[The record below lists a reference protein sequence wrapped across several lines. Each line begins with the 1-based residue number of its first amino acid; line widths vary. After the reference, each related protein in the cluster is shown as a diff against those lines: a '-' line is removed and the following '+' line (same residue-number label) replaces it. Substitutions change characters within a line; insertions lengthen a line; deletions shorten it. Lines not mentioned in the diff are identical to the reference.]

1 MSRVLPY
8 AVPGGGNRA
17 RESGGGSKMGSK
29 KPSVLGK
36 ESLMATWRN
45 WAGNQIAH
53 PQSIESPRNV
63 TELAAVVAE
72 ATAQG
77 QKVKAVGSGH
87 SFTSAAATDGRMI
100 RLDNL
105 SGISHVDRARN
116 QVTVGAG
123 TRLSDLNTLLH
134 AEGLALANLG
144 DIAYQ
149 TVAGAISTSTHGTG
163 TALTG
168 LAGQVVAM
176 TLVNGHGEILECSDS
191 CNADILDVGRVSVGA
206 VGVISDYT
214 LQAVPSFRLRAL
226 EQPMR
231 LDDVL
236 ENVHE
241 LAAAHD
247 HFEFFWIPHTK
258 WALTKRN
265 NRTDDELQPL
275 PRIKGWIE
283 KTFMENY
290 AFGALCRVGRVR
302 PSLIP
307 RLATALPS
315 SGSREYVDQSF
326 KIFASPRIVRFYE
339 MEHALPVEAV
349 VPALRDIRAMVERK
363 GYMLNFPVE
372 VRFTK
377 GDDVAL
383 STAYG
388 RESAY
393 IAVHVYKGMEC
404 EPFFRDVEDILRG
417 YDARPHWGKVHYREA
432 EELSAL
438 YPRWND
444 FIALRNRLDPL
455 RTFSNAYTDTVFGQ

>member
-1 MSRVLPY
+1 
-8 AVPGGGNRA
+8 
-17 RESGGGSKMGSK
+17 
-29 KPSVLGK
+29 
-36 ESLMATWRN
+36 MATWRN
-45 WAGNQIAH
+45 WAGNQKAN
-53 PQSIESPRNV
+53 PVSIDAPRSV
-63 TELAAVVAE
+63 GELAALVAS
-72 ATAQG
+72 ASGKG

-87 SFTSAAATDGRMI
+87 SFTSAAATNGRMI
-100 RLDNL
+100 RLENL
-105 SGISHVDRARN
+105 SGILHIDHASC

-123 TRLSDLNTLLH
+123 TRLSDLNMLLH

-163 TALTG
+163 KALTG

-176 TLVNGHGEILECSDS
+176 KLVNGQGQIIECSKS
-191 CNADILDVGRVSVGA
+191 LNAHIFDVARVSVGA
-206 VGVISDYT
+206 LGIITEYT

-236 ENVHE
+236 ENAHD
-241 LAAAHD
+241 LASAHD

-265 NRTDDELQPL
+265 NRTEDELQPL
-275 PRIKGWIE
+275 PRVKGWIE

-290 AFGALCRVGRVR
+290 AFGALCRVGRAR

-339 MEHALPVEAV
+339 MEHALPVEAL
-349 VPALRDIRAMVERK
+349 VPALREIRAMVDRK
-363 GYMLNFPVE
+363 GYLLNFPVE

-377 GDDVAL
+377 GDDVPL
-383 STAYG
+383 STAFG
-388 RESAY
+388 RDSAY

-404 EPFFRDVEDILRG
+404 EPFFRDVEDILRA
-417 YDARPHWGKVHYREA
+417 YEARPHWGKMHYRDA
-432 EELSAL
+432 EELSKL
-438 YPRWND
+438 YPRWD
-444 FIALRNRLDPL
+444 EFIALRNQLDPQ
-455 RTFSNAYTDTVFGQ
+455 RTFSNVYSDTVFGK

>member
-1 MSRVLPY
+1 
-8 AVPGGGNRA
+8 
-17 RESGGGSKMGSK
+17 
-29 KPSVLGK
+29 
-36 ESLMATWRN
+36 MATWRN
-45 WAGNQIAH
+45 WAGNQKAS
-53 PQSIESPRNV
+53 PVSIDAPRSEA
-63 TELAAVVAE
+63 ELAALVASASE
-72 ATAQG
+72 QG

-87 SFTSAAATDGRMI
+87 SFTSAAATNGRMI
-100 RLDNL
+100 RLENL
-105 SGISHVDRARN
+105 SGILHIDRATCR
-116 QVTVGAG
+116 VTVGAG
-123 TRLSDLNTLLH
+123 TRLSELNTLLD

-163 TALTG
+163 KALTG

-176 TLVNGHGEILECSDS
+176 KLVNGLGEIIECSQS
-191 CNADILDVGRVSVGA
+191 VNPHIFDVARVSVGA
-206 VGVISDYT
+206 LGVITEYT

-236 ENVHE
+236 ENAHD
-241 LAAAHD
+241 LASTND

-265 NRTDDELQPL
+265 NRTEDELQPL
-275 PRIKGWIE
+275 PRVKGWIE

-290 AFGALCRVGRVR
+290 AFGAVCRIGRAR

-339 MEHALPVEAV
+339 MEHALPVEAL
-349 VPALRDIRAMVERK
+349 VPALKEIRAMVDRK
-363 GYMLNFPVE
+363 GYLLNFPVE

-377 GDDVAL
+377 GDDVPL

-388 RESAY
+388 RDSAY

-404 EPFFRDVEDILRG
+404 QPFFRDVEDILRA
-417 YDARPHWGKVHYREA
+417 YDARPHWGKMHYREA
-432 EELSAL
+432 DELSKL
-438 YPRWND
+438 YPRWNE
-444 FIALRNRLDPL
+444 FITLRNQLDPQ
-455 RTFSNAYTDTVFGQ
+455 RTFSNAYSDTVFGK

>member
-1 MSRVLPY
+1 
-8 AVPGGGNRA
+8 
-17 RESGGGSKMGSK
+17 
-29 KPSVLGK
+29 
-36 ESLMATWRN
+36 MATWRN
-45 WAGNQIAH
+45 WAGNQKAN
-53 PQSIESPRNV
+53 PVSIDAPRSV
-63 TELAAVVAE
+63 GELAALVAS
-72 ATAQG
+72 ASGQG

-87 SFTSAAATDGRMI
+87 SFTSAAATNGRMI
-100 RLDNL
+100 RLENL
-105 SGISHVDRARN
+105 SGILHIDHASC

-123 TRLSDLNTLLH
+123 TRLSDLNMLLH

-163 TALTG
+163 KALTG

-176 TLVNGHGEILECSDS
+176 KLINGQGEIIECSKS
-191 CNADILDVGRVSVGA
+191 LNPHIFDVARVSVGA
-206 VGVISDYT
+206 LGIITEYT

-236 ENVHE
+236 ENAHD
-241 LAAAHD
+241 LASAHD

-265 NRTDDELQPL
+265 NRTEDELQPL
-275 PRIKGWIE
+275 PRVKGWIE

-290 AFGALCRVGRVR
+290 AFGALCRVGRAR

-339 MEHALPVEAV
+339 MEHALPVEAL
-349 VPALRDIRAMVERK
+349 VPALREIRAMVDRK
-363 GYMLNFPVE
+363 GYLLNFPVE

-377 GDDVAL
+377 GDDVPL
-383 STAYG
+383 STAFG
-388 RESAY
+388 RDSAY

-404 EPFFRDVEDILRG
+404 EPFFRDVEDILRA
-417 YDARPHWGKVHYREA
+417 YEARPHWGKMHYRDA
-432 EELSAL
+432 EELSKL
-438 YPRWND
+438 YPRWD
-444 FIALRNRLDPL
+444 EFIALRNQLDPQ
-455 RTFSNAYTDTVFGQ
+455 RTFSNAYSDTVFGK

>member
-1 MSRVLPY
+1 
-8 AVPGGGNRA
+8 
-17 RESGGGSKMGSK
+17 
-29 KPSVLGK
+29 
-36 ESLMATWRN
+36 MATWRN
-45 WAGNQIAH
+45 WAGNQVAH

-63 TELAAVVAE
+63 GELAEIVAQ
-72 ATAQG
+72 ASARG
-77 QKVKAVGSGH
+77 QKIKAVGSGH
-87 SFTSAAATDGRMI
+87 SFTSAAATDGRML
-100 RLDNL
+100 RLENL
-105 SGISHVDRARN
+105 RGISHVDREKN

-123 TRLSDLNTLLH
+123 TRLSELNTLLH
-134 AEGLALANLG
+134 AEGLALANMG

-163 TALTG
+163 KALTG

-176 TLVNGHGEILECSDS
+176 TMVNGNGEIVECSATS
-191 CNADILDVGRVSVGA
+191 HSDVFEAGRVSVGA
-206 VGVISDYT
+206 LGVVSQYT
-214 LQAVPSFRLRAL
+214 LQVVPAFRLRAL

-236 ENVHE
+236 EN
-241 LAAAHD
+241 AHDLSANND

-275 PRIKGWIE
+275 PRVRGWVE

-290 AFGALCRVGRVR
+290 AFGAVCRVGRAR

-349 VPALRDIRAMVERK
+349 VPALKEIRAMVDRK
-363 GYMLNFPVE
+363 GYLLNFPVE

-388 RESAY
+388 RDSAY

-417 YDARPHWGKVHYREA
+417 YDARPHWGKMHYRDA
-432 EELSAL
+432 AELSTL
-438 YPRWND
+438 YPKWND
-444 FIALRNRLDPL
+444 FIALRDRLDPG
-455 RTFSNAYTDTVFGQ
+455 RTFANAYTDTVFGK

>member
-1 MSRVLPY
+1 
-8 AVPGGGNRA
+8 
-17 RESGGGSKMGSK
+17 
-29 KPSVLGK
+29 
-36 ESLMATWRN
+36 MATWRN
-45 WAGNQIAH
+45 WAGNQKAS
-53 PQSIESPRNV
+53 PVSIDAPRSV
-63 TELAAVVAE
+63 AELAALVASASE
-72 ATAQG
+72 QG

-87 SFTSAAATDGRMI
+87 SFTSAAATNGRMI
-100 RLDNL
+100 RLENL
-105 SGISHVDRARN
+105 SGILHVDRATCR
-116 QVTVGAG
+116 VTVGAG
-123 TRLSDLNTLLH
+123 TRLSELNTLLD

-163 TALTG
+163 KALTG

-176 TLVNGHGEILECSDS
+176 KLVNGLGEIIECSQS
-191 CNADILDVGRVSVGA
+191 VNPHIFDVARVSVGA
-206 VGVISDYT
+206 LGVITEYT

-231 LDDVL
+231 LDEVL
-236 ENVHE
+236 ENAHD
-241 LAAAHD
+241 LASTND

-265 NRTDDELQPL
+265 NRTEDELQPL
-275 PRIKGWIE
+275 PRVKGWIE

-290 AFGALCRVGRVR
+290 AFGAVCRIGRAR

-339 MEHALPVEAV
+339 MEHALPVEAL
-349 VPALRDIRAMVERK
+349 VPALKEIRAMVDRK
-363 GYMLNFPVE
+363 GYLLNFPVE

-377 GDDVAL
+377 GDDVPL

-388 RESAY
+388 RDSAY

-404 EPFFRDVEDILRG
+404 QPFFRDVEDILRA
-417 YDARPHWGKVHYREA
+417 YDARPHWGKMHYREA
-432 EELSAL
+432 DELSKL
-438 YPRWND
+438 YPRWD
-444 FIALRNRLDPL
+444 EFITLRNQLDPQ
-455 RTFSNAYTDTVFGQ
+455 RTFSNAYSDTVFGK

>member
-1 MSRVLPY
+1 
-8 AVPGGGNRA
+8 
-17 RESGGGSKMGSK
+17 
-29 KPSVLGK
+29 
-36 ESLMATWRN
+36 MATWRN
-45 WAGNQIAH
+45 WAGNQKAS
-53 PQSIESPRNV
+53 PLSIDTPRDV
-63 TELAAVVAE
+63 GELAALVAS
-72 ATAQG
+72 AADLG

-87 SFTSAAATDGRMI
+87 SFTSAAATNGRMV
-100 RLDNL
+100 RLENL
-105 SGISHVDRARN
+105 RGILHIDRASS

-163 TALTG
+163 KALTG

-176 TLVNGHGEILECSDS
+176 KLINGQGQIIECSKS
-191 CNADILDVGRVSVGA
+191 VNSHIFDVARVSVGA
-206 VGVISDYT
+206 LGIITEYT

-236 ENVHE
+236 DNVHD
-241 LAAAHD
+241 LASAHD

-265 NRTDDELQPL
+265 NRTEDELQPL
-275 PRIKGWIE
+275 PRVKGWIE

-290 AFGALCRVGRVR
+290 AFGALCRVGRAR

-339 MEHALPVEAV
+339 MEHALPVEAL
-349 VPALRDIRAMVERK
+349 VPALKEIRAMVDRK
-363 GYMLNFPVE
+363 GYLLNFPVE

-377 GDDVAL
+377 GDDVPL

-388 RESAY
+388 RDSAY

-404 EPFFRDVEDILRG
+404 EPFFRDVEDILRS
-417 YDARPHWGKVHYREA
+417 YDARPHWGKMHYRDA
-432 EELSAL
+432 EELSKL
-438 YPRWND
+438 YPRWD
-444 FIALRNRLDPL
+444 EFIALRNQLDPQ
-455 RTFSNAYTDTVFGQ
+455 RTFSNAYSDTVFGR

>member
-1 MSRVLPY
+1 
-8 AVPGGGNRA
+8 
-17 RESGGGSKMGSK
+17 
-29 KPSVLGK
+29 
-36 ESLMATWRN
+36 MATWRN
-45 WAGNQIAH
+45 WAGNQKAS
-53 PQSIESPRNV
+53 PLSIDAPRSV
-63 TELAAVVAE
+63 AELAALVTSASE
-72 ATAQG
+72 QG

-87 SFTSAAATDGRMI
+87 SFTSAAATNGRMI
-100 RLDNL
+100 GLENL
-105 SGISHVDRARN
+105 SGILHVDRATCR
-116 QVTVGAG
+116 VTVGAG
-123 TRLSDLNTLLH
+123 TRLSELNTLLD

-163 TALTG
+163 KALTG
-168 LAGQVVAM
+168 LAGQVAAM
-176 TLVNGHGEILECSDS
+176 KLVNGHGEIIECSQS
-191 CNADILDVGRVSVGA
+191 VNPHIFDVARVSVGA
-206 VGVISDYT
+206 LGVITEYT

-236 ENVHE
+236 ENAHD
-241 LAAAHD
+241 LASTND

-265 NRTDDELQPL
+265 NRTEDELQPL
-275 PRIKGWIE
+275 PRVKGWIE

-290 AFGALCRVGRVR
+290 AFGAVCRIGRAR

-339 MEHALPVEAV
+339 MEHALPIEAL
-349 VPALRDIRAMVERK
+349 VPALKESRAMGDRK
-363 GYMLNFPVE
+363 GYLLNFPVE

-377 GDDVAL
+377 GDDVPL

-388 RESAY
+388 RDSAY

-404 EPFFRDVEDILRG
+404 EPFFRDVEDILRA
-417 YDARPHWGKVHYREA
+417 YDARPHWGKMHYREA
-432 EELSAL
+432 DELSKL
-438 YPRWND
+438 YPRWD
-444 FIALRNRLDPL
+444 EFIILRNQLDPQ
-455 RTFSNAYTDTVFGQ
+455 RTFSNAYSDTVFGK

>member
-1 MSRVLPY
+1 
-8 AVPGGGNRA
+8 
-17 RESGGGSKMGSK
+17 
-29 KPSVLGK
+29 
-36 ESLMATWRN
+36 MATWRN
-45 WAGNQIAH
+45 WAGNQKAS
-53 PQSIESPRNV
+53 PLSIESPRSV
-63 TELAAVVAE
+63 GELAALVASASE
-72 ATAQG
+72 LG

-87 SFTSAAATDGRMI
+87 SFTSAAATNGRMV
-100 RLDNL
+100 RLESL
-105 SGISHVDRARN
+105 SGILNVDRAKC

-134 AEGLALANLG
+134 SEGLALANLG

-163 TALTG
+163 KALTG

-176 TLVNGHGEILECSDS
+176 KLINGQGEIIECSKS
-191 CNADILDVGRVSVGA
+191 VNPQIFDVARVSVGA
-206 VGVISDYT
+206 LGIITEYT

-236 ENVHE
+236 ENAHD
-241 LAAAHD
+241 LASTND

-265 NRTDDELQPL
+265 NRTEDELQPL
-275 PRIKGWIE
+275 PRVKGWIE

-290 AFGALCRVGRVR
+290 AFGAVCRVGRAR

-315 SGSREYVDQSF
+315 SGSREYVDQSY

-339 MEHALPVEAV
+339 MEHALPVEAL
-349 VPALRDIRAMVERK
+349 VPALKEIRAMVDRK
-363 GYMLNFPVE
+363 GYLLNFPVE

-377 GDDVAL
+377 GDDVPL

-388 RESAY
+388 RDSAY

-404 EPFFRDVEDILRG
+404 EPFFRDVEDILRA
-417 YDARPHWGKVHYREA
+417 YDARPHWGKMHYRDA
-432 EELSAL
+432 EELSKL
-438 YPRWND
+438 YPRWD
-444 FIALRNRLDPL
+444 EFIALRNQLDPQ
-455 RTFSNAYTDTVFGQ
+455 RTFSNAYSDTVFGK

>member
-1 MSRVLPY
+1 
-8 AVPGGGNRA
+8 
-17 RESGGGSKMGSK
+17 
-29 KPSVLGK
+29 
-36 ESLMATWRN
+36 MATWRN
-45 WAGNQIAH
+45 WAGNQKAN
-53 PQSIESPRNV
+53 PVSIDAPRSV
-63 TELAAVVAE
+63 GELAALVAS
-72 ATAQG
+72 ASGQG

-87 SFTSAAATDGRMI
+87 SFTSAAATNGRMI
-100 RLDNL
+100 RLENL
-105 SGISHVDRARN
+105 SGILHIDHASC

-123 TRLSDLNTLLH
+123 TRLSDLNMLLH

-163 TALTG
+163 KALTG

-176 TLVNGHGEILECSDS
+176 KLINGQGEIIECSKTL
-191 CNADILDVGRVSVGA
+191 NPHIFDVARVSVGA
-206 VGVISDYT
+206 LGIITEYT

-236 ENVHE
+236 ENAHD
-241 LAAAHD
+241 LASAHD

-265 NRTDDELQPL
+265 NRTEDELQPL
-275 PRIKGWIE
+275 PRVKGWIE

-290 AFGALCRVGRVR
+290 AFGALCRVGRAR

-339 MEHALPVEAV
+339 MEHALPVEAL
-349 VPALRDIRAMVERK
+349 VPALREIRAMVDRK
-363 GYMLNFPVE
+363 GYLLNFPVE

-377 GDDVAL
+377 GDDVPL
-383 STAYG
+383 STAFG
-388 RESAY
+388 RDSAY

-404 EPFFRDVEDILRG
+404 EPFFRDVEDILRA
-417 YDARPHWGKVHYREA
+417 YDARPHWGKMHYRDA
-432 EELSAL
+432 EELSKL
-438 YPRWND
+438 YPRWD
-444 FIALRNRLDPL
+444 EFIALRNQLDPQ
-455 RTFSNAYTDTVFGQ
+455 RTFSNVYSDTVFGK

>member
-1 MSRVLPY
+1 
-8 AVPGGGNRA
+8 
-17 RESGGGSKMGSK
+17 
-29 KPSVLGK
+29 
-36 ESLMATWRN
+36 MATWRN
-45 WAGNQIAH
+45 WAGNQVAH

-63 TELAAVVAE
+63 GELAEIVAQ
-72 ATAQG
+72 ASARG
-77 QKVKAVGSGH
+77 QKIKAVGSGH
-87 SFTSAAATDGRMI
+87 SFTSAAATDGRML
-100 RLDNL
+100 RLENL
-105 SGISHVDRARN
+105 RGITHVDREKN

-123 TRLSDLNTLLH
+123 TRLSELNTLLH
-134 AEGLALANLG
+134 AEGLALANMG

-163 TALTG
+163 KALTG

-176 TLVNGHGEILECSDS
+176 TMVNGNGEIVECSATS
-191 CNADILDVGRVSVGA
+191 HSDVFEAGRVSVGA
-206 VGVISDYT
+206 LGVVTQYT
-214 LQAVPSFRLRAL
+214 LQVVPAFRLRAL

-236 ENVHE
+236 EN
-241 LAAAHD
+241 AHDLSATND

-275 PRIKGWIE
+275 PRVRGWVE

-290 AFGALCRVGRVR
+290 AFGAVCRVGRAR

-349 VPALRDIRAMVERK
+349 VPALKEIRAMVDRK
-363 GYMLNFPVE
+363 GYLLNFPVE

-388 RESAY
+388 RDSAY

-417 YDARPHWGKVHYREA
+417 YDARPHWGKMHYRDA
-432 EELSAL
+432 AELSTL
-438 YPRWND
+438 YPKWND
-444 FIALRNRLDPL
+444 FIALRDQLDPG
-455 RTFSNAYTDTVFGQ
+455 RTFANAYTDTVFGK

>member
-1 MSRVLPY
+1 
-8 AVPGGGNRA
+8 
-17 RESGGGSKMGSK
+17 
-29 KPSVLGK
+29 
-36 ESLMATWRN
+36 MATWRN
-45 WAGNQIAH
+45 WAGNQKAS
-53 PQSIESPRNV
+53 PLSIESPRSV
-63 TELAAVVAE
+63 GELADLVASASE
-72 ATAQG
+72 LG

-87 SFTSAAATDGRMI
+87 SFTSAAATNGRMV
-100 RLDNL
+100 RLESL
-105 SGISHVDRARN
+105 SGILNVDRAKC

-134 AEGLALANLG
+134 SEGLALANLG

-163 TALTG
+163 KALTG

-176 TLVNGHGEILECSDS
+176 KLINGHGEIIECSKS
-191 CNADILDVGRVSVGA
+191 MNPQIFDVARVSVGA
-206 VGVISDYT
+206 LGIITEYT

-236 ENVHE
+236 ENAHE
-241 LAAAHD
+241 LASAHD

-265 NRTDDELQPL
+265 NRTEDELQPL
-275 PRIKGWIE
+275 PRVKGWIE

-290 AFGALCRVGRVR
+290 AFGAVCRVGRAR

-315 SGSREYVDQSF
+315 SGSREYVDQSY

-339 MEHALPVEAV
+339 MEHALPVEAL
-349 VPALRDIRAMVERK
+349 VPALKEIRAMVDRK
-363 GYMLNFPVE
+363 GYLLNFPVE

-377 GDDVAL
+377 GDDVPL

-388 RESAY
+388 RDSAY

-404 EPFFRDVEDILRG
+404 EPFFRDVEDILRA
-417 YDARPHWGKVHYREA
+417 YDARPHWGKMHYRDA
-432 EELSAL
+432 EELSKL
-438 YPRWND
+438 YPRWD
-444 FIALRNRLDPL
+444 EFIALRDQLDPQ
-455 RTFSNAYTDTVFGQ
+455 RTFSNAYSDTVFGK

>member
-1 MSRVLPY
+1 
-8 AVPGGGNRA
+8 
-17 RESGGGSKMGSK
+17 
-29 KPSVLGK
+29 
-36 ESLMATWRN
+36 MATWRN
-45 WAGNQIAH
+45 WAGNQKAN
-53 PQSIESPRNV
+53 PVSIDAPRSV
-63 TELAAVVAE
+63 GELAALVAS
-72 ATAQG
+72 ASGQG

-87 SFTSAAATDGRMI
+87 SFTSAAATNGRMI
-100 RLDNL
+100 RLENL
-105 SGISHVDRARN
+105 SGILHIDHASC

-123 TRLSDLNTLLH
+123 TRLSDLNMLLH

-163 TALTG
+163 KALTG

-176 TLVNGHGEILECSDS
+176 KLVNGQGEIIECSKS
-191 CNADILDVGRVSVGA
+191 LNPHIFDVARVSVGA
-206 VGVISDYT
+206 LGIITEYT

-236 ENVHE
+236 ENAHD
-241 LAAAHD
+241 LASAHD

-265 NRTDDELQPL
+265 NRTEDELQPL
-275 PRIKGWIE
+275 PRVKGWIE

-290 AFGALCRVGRVR
+290 AFGALCRVGRAR

-339 MEHALPVEAV
+339 MEHALPVEAL
-349 VPALRDIRAMVERK
+349 VPALREIRAMVDRK
-363 GYMLNFPVE
+363 GYLLNFPVE

-377 GDDVAL
+377 GDDVPL
-383 STAYG
+383 STAFG
-388 RESAY
+388 RDSAY

-404 EPFFRDVEDILRG
+404 EPFFRDVEDILRA
-417 YDARPHWGKVHYREA
+417 YEARPHWGKMHYRDA
-432 EELSAL
+432 EELSKL
-438 YPRWND
+438 YPRWD
-444 FIALRNRLDPL
+444 EFIALRNQLDPQ
-455 RTFSNAYTDTVFGQ
+455 RTFSNVYSDTVFGK

>member
-1 MSRVLPY
+1 
-8 AVPGGGNRA
+8 
-17 RESGGGSKMGSK
+17 
-29 KPSVLGK
+29 
-36 ESLMATWRN
+36 MATWRN
-45 WAGNQIAH
+45 WAGNQKAS
-53 PQSIESPRNV
+53 PLSIESPRSV
-63 TELAAVVAE
+63 GELAALVASASE
-72 ATAQG
+72 LG

-87 SFTSAAATDGRMI
+87 SFTSAAATNGRMV
-100 RLDNL
+100 RLESL
-105 SGISHVDRARN
+105 SGILNVDRAKC

-134 AEGLALANLG
+134 SEGLALANLG

-163 TALTG
+163 KALTG

-176 TLVNGHGEILECSDS
+176 KLINGQGEIIECSKS
-191 CNADILDVGRVSVGA
+191 ANPQIFDVARVSVGA
-206 VGVISDYT
+206 LGIITEYT

-231 LDDVL
+231 LDDVM
-236 ENVHE
+236 ENAHD
-241 LAAAHD
+241 LASAHD

-265 NRTDDELQPL
+265 NRTEDELQPL
-275 PRIKGWIE
+275 PRVKGWIE

-290 AFGALCRVGRVR
+290 AFGAVCRVGRAR

-315 SGSREYVDQSF
+315 SGSREYVDQSY

-339 MEHALPVEAV
+339 MEHALPVEAL
-349 VPALRDIRAMVERK
+349 VPALKEIRAMVDRK
-363 GYMLNFPVE
+363 GYLLNFPVE

-377 GDDVAL
+377 GDDVPL

-388 RESAY
+388 RDSAY

-404 EPFFRDVEDILRG
+404 EPFFRDVEDILRA
-417 YDARPHWGKVHYREA
+417 YDARPHWGKMHYRDA
-432 EELSAL
+432 EELSKL
-438 YPRWND
+438 YPRWD
-444 FIALRNRLDPL
+444 EFIALRDQLDPQ
-455 RTFSNAYTDTVFGQ
+455 RTFSNAYSDTVFGK

>member
-1 MSRVLPY
+1 
-8 AVPGGGNRA
+8 
-17 RESGGGSKMGSK
+17 
-29 KPSVLGK
+29 
-36 ESLMATWRN
+36 MATWRN
-45 WAGNQIAH
+45 WAGNQVAH

-63 TELAAVVAE
+63 GELAEIVAQ
-72 ATAQG
+72 ASARG
-77 QKVKAVGSGH
+77 QKIKAVGSGH
-87 SFTSAAATDGRMI
+87 SFTSAAATDGRML
-100 RLDNL
+100 RLENFR
-105 SGISHVDRARN
+105 GISHVDREKN

-123 TRLSDLNTLLH
+123 TRLSELNTLLH
-134 AEGLALANLG
+134 AEGLALANMG

-163 TALTG
+163 KALTG

-176 TLVNGHGEILECSDS
+176 TMVNGNGEIVECSATS
-191 CNADILDVGRVSVGA
+191 HSDVFEAGRVSVGA
-206 VGVISDYT
+206 LGVVSQYT
-214 LQAVPSFRLRAL
+214 LQVVPAFRLRAL

-236 ENVHE
+236 EN
-241 LAAAHD
+241 AHDLSATND

-275 PRIKGWIE
+275 PRVRGWVE

-290 AFGALCRVGRVR
+290 AFGAVCRVGRAR

-349 VPALRDIRAMVERK
+349 VPALKEIRAMVDRK
-363 GYMLNFPVE
+363 GYLLNFPVE

-388 RESAY
+388 RDSAY

-417 YDARPHWGKVHYREA
+417 YDARPHWGKMHYRDA
-432 EELSAL
+432 AELSTL
-438 YPRWND
+438 YPKWND
-444 FIALRNRLDPL
+444 FIALRDRLDPG
-455 RTFSNAYTDTVFGQ
+455 RTFANAYTDTVFGK

>member
-1 MSRVLPY
+1 
-8 AVPGGGNRA
+8 
-17 RESGGGSKMGSK
+17 
-29 KPSVLGK
+29 
-36 ESLMATWRN
+36 MATWRN
-45 WAGNQIAH
+45 WAGNQKAS
-53 PQSIESPRNV
+53 PLSIESPRSV
-63 TELAAVVAE
+63 GELAALVASASE
-72 ATAQG
+72 LG

-87 SFTSAAATDGRMI
+87 SFTSAAATNGRMV
-100 RLDNL
+100 RLESL
-105 SGISHVDRARN
+105 SGILNVDRAKC

-134 AEGLALANLG
+134 SEGLALANLG

-163 TALTG
+163 KALTG
-168 LAGQVVAM
+168 LAGQVIAM
-176 TLVNGHGEILECSDS
+176 KLINGQGEIIECSKS
-191 CNADILDVGRVSVGA
+191 VNPQIFDVARVSVGA
-206 VGVISDYT
+206 LGIITEYT

-236 ENVHE
+236 ENAHD
-241 LAAAHD
+241 LASTND

-265 NRTDDELQPL
+265 NRTEDELQPL
-275 PRIKGWIE
+275 PRVKGWIE

-290 AFGALCRVGRVR
+290 AFGAVCRVGRAR

-315 SGSREYVDQSF
+315 SGSREYVDQSY

-339 MEHALPVEAV
+339 MEHALPVEAL
-349 VPALRDIRAMVERK
+349 VPALKEIRAMVDRK
-363 GYMLNFPVE
+363 GYLLNFPVE

-377 GDDVAL
+377 GDDVPL

-388 RESAY
+388 RDSAY

-404 EPFFRDVEDILRG
+404 EPFFRDVEDILRA
-417 YDARPHWGKVHYREA
+417 YNARPHWGKMHYRDA
-432 EELSAL
+432 EELSKL
-438 YPRWND
+438 YPRWD
-444 FIALRNRLDPL
+444 EFITLRNQLDPQ
-455 RTFSNAYTDTVFGQ
+455 RTFSNAYSDTVFGK

>member
-1 MSRVLPY
+1 
-8 AVPGGGNRA
+8 
-17 RESGGGSKMGSK
+17 
-29 KPSVLGK
+29 
-36 ESLMATWRN
+36 MATWRN
-45 WAGNQIAH
+45 WAGNQKAS
-53 PQSIESPRNV
+53 PLSIDTPRDV
-63 TELAAVVAE
+63 GELAALVAS
-72 ATAQG
+72 AADLG

-87 SFTSAAATDGRMI
+87 SFTSAAATNGRMV
-100 RLDNL
+100 RLENL
-105 SGISHVDRARN
+105 RGILHIDRASS

-163 TALTG
+163 KALTG

-176 TLVNGHGEILECSDS
+176 KLINGQGQIIECSKS
-191 CNADILDVGRVSVGA
+191 VNSHIFDVARVSVGA
-206 VGVISDYT
+206 LGIITEYT

-236 ENVHE
+236 DNVHD
-241 LAAAHD
+241 LASAHD

-265 NRTDDELQPL
+265 NRTEDELQPL
-275 PRIKGWIE
+275 PRVKGWIE

-290 AFGALCRVGRVR
+290 AFGALCRVGRAR

-339 MEHALPVEAV
+339 MEHAVPVEAI
-349 VPALRDIRAMVERK
+349 VPALKEIRAMVDRK
-363 GYMLNFPVE
+363 GYLLNFPVE

-377 GDDVAL
+377 GDDVPL

-388 RESAY
+388 RDSAY

-404 EPFFRDVEDILRG
+404 ESFFRDVEDILRS
-417 YDARPHWGKVHYREA
+417 YDARPHWGKMHYRDA
-432 EELSAL
+432 EELSKL
-438 YPRWND
+438 YPRWD
-444 FIALRNRLDPL
+444 EFIALRNQLDPE
-455 RTFSNAYTDTVFGQ
+455 RTFSNAYSDTVFGR

>member
-1 MSRVLPY
+1 
-8 AVPGGGNRA
+8 
-17 RESGGGSKMGSK
+17 
-29 KPSVLGK
+29 
-36 ESLMATWRN
+36 MATWRN
-45 WAGNQIAH
+45 WAGNQKAS
-53 PQSIESPRNV
+53 PLSIDAPRSV
-63 TELAAVVAE
+63 AELAALVASASE
-72 ATAQG
+72 QG

-87 SFTSAAATDGRMI
+87 SFTSAAATNGRMI
-100 RLDNL
+100 RLENL
-105 SGISHVDRARN
+105 SGILHVDRATCR
-116 QVTVGAG
+116 VTVGAG
-123 TRLSDLNTLLH
+123 TRLSELNTLLD

-163 TALTG
+163 KALTG

-176 TLVNGHGEILECSDS
+176 KLVNGLGEIIECSQS
-191 CNADILDVGRVSVGA
+191 VNPHIFDVARVSVGA
-206 VGVISDYT
+206 LGVITEYT

-231 LDDVL
+231 LDEVL
-236 ENVHE
+236 ENAHD
-241 LAAAHD
+241 LASTND

-265 NRTDDELQPL
+265 NRTEDELQPL
-275 PRIKGWIE
+275 PRVKGWIE

-290 AFGALCRVGRVR
+290 AFGAVCRIGRAR

-339 MEHALPVEAV
+339 MEHALPVEAL
-349 VPALRDIRAMVERK
+349 VPALKEIRAMVDRK
-363 GYMLNFPVE
+363 GYLLNFPVE

-377 GDDVAL
+377 GDDVPL

-388 RESAY
+388 RDSAY

-404 EPFFRDVEDILRG
+404 EPFFRDVEDILRA
-417 YDARPHWGKVHYREA
+417 YDARPHWGKMHYREA
-432 EELSAL
+432 DELSKL
-438 YPRWND
+438 YPRWD
-444 FIALRNRLDPL
+444 EFITLRNQLDPQ
-455 RTFSNAYTDTVFGQ
+455 RTFSNAYSDTVFGK

>member
-1 MSRVLPY
+1 MSID
-8 AVPGGGNRA
+8 A
-17 RESGGGSKMGSK
+17 
-29 KPSVLGK
+29 
-36 ESLMATWRN
+36 
-45 WAGNQIAH
+45 
-53 PQSIESPRNV
+53 PRSEG
-63 TELAAVVAE
+63 ELAALVAS
-72 ATAQG
+72 ASGKG

-87 SFTSAAATDGRMI
+87 SFTSAAATNGRMI
-100 RLDNL
+100 RLENL
-105 SGISHVDRARN
+105 SGILHIDHASC

-123 TRLSDLNTLLH
+123 TRLSDLNMLLH

-163 TALTG
+163 KALTG

-176 TLVNGHGEILECSDS
+176 KLVNGQGQIIECSKS
-191 CNADILDVGRVSVGA
+191 LNAHIFDVARVSVGA
-206 VGVISDYT
+206 LGIITEYT

-236 ENVHE
+236 ENAHD
-241 LAAAHD
+241 LASAHD

-265 NRTDDELQPL
+265 NRTGDELQPL
-275 PRIKGWIE
+275 PRVKGWIE

-290 AFGALCRVGRVR
+290 AFGALCRVGRAR

-339 MEHALPVEAV
+339 MEHALPVEAL
-349 VPALRDIRAMVERK
+349 VPALREIRAMVDRK
-363 GYMLNFPVE
+363 GYLLNFPVE

-377 GDDVAL
+377 GDDVPL
-383 STAYG
+383 STAFG
-388 RESAY
+388 RDSAY

-404 EPFFRDVEDILRG
+404 EPFFRDVEDILRA
-417 YDARPHWGKVHYREA
+417 YDARPHWGKMHYRDA
-432 EELSAL
+432 EELSKL
-438 YPRWND
+438 YPRWD
-444 FIALRNRLDPL
+444 EFIALRNQLDPH
-455 RTFSNAYTDTVFGQ
+455 RTFSNVYSDTVFGK

>member
-1 MSRVLPY
+1 
-8 AVPGGGNRA
+8 
-17 RESGGGSKMGSK
+17 
-29 KPSVLGK
+29 
-36 ESLMATWRN
+36 MATWRN
-45 WAGNQIAH
+45 WAGNQKAS
-53 PQSIESPRNV
+53 PLSIESPRSV
-63 TELAAVVAE
+63 GELAALVASASE
-72 ATAQG
+72 LG

-87 SFTSAAATDGRMI
+87 SFTSAAATNGRMV
-100 RLDNL
+100 RLESL
-105 SGISHVDRARN
+105 SGILNVDRAKC

-134 AEGLALANLG
+134 SEGLALANLG

-163 TALTG
+163 KALTG

-176 TLVNGHGEILECSDS
+176 KLINGQGEIIECSKS
-191 CNADILDVGRVSVGA
+191 VNPQIFDVARVSVGA
-206 VGVISDYT
+206 LGIITEYT

-236 ENVHE
+236 EN
-241 LAAAHD
+241 AHD
-247 HFEFFWIPHTK
+247 LADTHNHFEFFWIPHTK

-265 NRTDDELQPL
+265 NRTEDELQPL
-275 PRIKGWIE
+275 PRVKGWIE

-290 AFGALCRVGRVR
+290 AFGAVCRVGRAR

-315 SGSREYVDQSF
+315 SGSREYVDQSY

-339 MEHALPVEAV
+339 MEHALPVEAL
-349 VPALRDIRAMVERK
+349 VPALKEIRAMVDRK
-363 GYMLNFPVE
+363 GYLLNFPVE

-377 GDDVAL
+377 GDDVPL

-388 RESAY
+388 RDSAY

-404 EPFFRDVEDILRG
+404 EPFFRDVEDILRA
-417 YDARPHWGKVHYREA
+417 YDARPHWGKMHYRDA
-432 EELSAL
+432 EELSKL
-438 YPRWND
+438 YPRWD
-444 FIALRNRLDPL
+444 EFIALRDQLDPQ
-455 RTFSNAYTDTVFGQ
+455 RTFSNAYSDTVFGK

>member
-1 MSRVLPY
+1 
-8 AVPGGGNRA
+8 
-17 RESGGGSKMGSK
+17 
-29 KPSVLGK
+29 
-36 ESLMATWRN
+36 MATWRN
-45 WAGNQIAH
+45 WAGNQKAS
-53 PQSIESPRNV
+53 PLSIDAPRSV
-63 TELAAVVAE
+63 AELAALVASASE
-72 ATAQG
+72 QG

-87 SFTSAAATDGRMI
+87 SFTSAAATNGRMI
-100 RLDNL
+100 RLENL
-105 SGISHVDRARN
+105 SGILHVDRATCR
-116 QVTVGAG
+116 VTVGAG
-123 TRLSDLNTLLH
+123 TRLSELNTLLD

-163 TALTG
+163 KALTG

-176 TLVNGHGEILECSDS
+176 KLVNGHGEIIECSQS
-191 CNADILDVGRVSVGA
+191 VNPHIFDVARVSVGA
-206 VGVISDYT
+206 LGVITEYT

-236 ENVHE
+236 ENAHD
-241 LAAAHD
+241 LAGTND

-265 NRTDDELQPL
+265 NRTEDELRPL
-275 PRIKGWIE
+275 PRVKGWIE

-290 AFGALCRVGRVR
+290 AFGAVCRIGRAR

-339 MEHALPVEAV
+339 MEHALPVEAL
-349 VPALRDIRAMVERK
+349 VPALKEIRSMVDRK
-363 GYMLNFPVE
+363 GYLLNFPVE

-377 GDDVAL
+377 GDDVPL

-388 RESAY
+388 RDSAY

-404 EPFFRDVEDILRG
+404 EPFFRDVEDILRA
-417 YDARPHWGKVHYREA
+417 YDARPHWGKMHYREA
-432 EELSAL
+432 DELSKL
-438 YPRWND
+438 YPRWD
-444 FIALRNRLDPL
+444 EFITLRNQLDPQ
-455 RTFSNAYTDTVFGQ
+455 RTFSNAYSDTVFGK

>member
-1 MSRVLPY
+1 
-8 AVPGGGNRA
+8 
-17 RESGGGSKMGSK
+17 
-29 KPSVLGK
+29 
-36 ESLMATWRN
+36 MATWRN
-45 WAGNQIAH
+45 WAGNQKAN
-53 PQSIESPRNV
+53 PVSIDAPRSV
-63 TELAAVVAE
+63 GELAALVAS
-72 ATAQG
+72 ASGKG

-87 SFTSAAATDGRMI
+87 SFTSAAATNGRMI
-100 RLDNL
+100 RLENL
-105 SGISHVDRARN
+105 SGILHIDHASC

-123 TRLSDLNTLLH
+123 TRLSDLNMLLH

-163 TALTG
+163 KALTG

-176 TLVNGHGEILECSDS
+176 KLINGQGEIIECSKS
-191 CNADILDVGRVSVGA
+191 LNHHIFDVARVSVGA
-206 VGVISDYT
+206 LGIITEYT

-236 ENVHE
+236 ENAHD
-241 LAAAHD
+241 LASAHD

-265 NRTDDELQPL
+265 NRTEDELQPL
-275 PRIKGWIE
+275 PRVKGWIE

-290 AFGALCRVGRVR
+290 AFGALCRVGRAR

-339 MEHALPVEAV
+339 MEHALPVEAL
-349 VPALRDIRAMVERK
+349 VPALREIRAMVDRK
-363 GYMLNFPVE
+363 GYLLNFPVE

-377 GDDVAL
+377 GDDVPL
-383 STAYG
+383 STAFG
-388 RESAY
+388 RDSAY

-404 EPFFRDVEDILRG
+404 EPFFRDVEDILRA
-417 YDARPHWGKVHYREA
+417 YEARPHWGKMHYRDA
-432 EELSAL
+432 EELSKL
-438 YPRWND
+438 YPRWD
-444 FIALRNRLDPL
+444 EFIALRNQLDPQ
-455 RTFSNAYTDTVFGQ
+455 RTFSNVYSDTVFGK

>member
-1 MSRVLPY
+1 
-8 AVPGGGNRA
+8 
-17 RESGGGSKMGSK
+17 
-29 KPSVLGK
+29 
-36 ESLMATWRN
+36 MATWRN
-45 WAGNQIAH
+45 WAGNQKAS
-53 PQSIESPRNV
+53 PLSIDTPRDV
-63 TELAAVVAE
+63 GELAALVAS
-72 ATAQG
+72 AADLG

-87 SFTSAAATDGRMI
+87 SFTSAAATNGRMV
-100 RLDNL
+100 RLENL
-105 SGISHVDRARN
+105 RGILHIDRASS

-163 TALTG
+163 KALTG

-176 TLVNGHGEILECSDS
+176 KLINGQGQIIECSKS
-191 CNADILDVGRVSVGA
+191 VNSHIFDVARVSVGA
-206 VGVISDYT
+206 LGIITEYT

-236 ENVHE
+236 DNVHD
-241 LAAAHD
+241 LASAHD

-265 NRTDDELQPL
+265 NRTEDELQPL
-275 PRIKGWIE
+275 PRVKGWIE

-290 AFGALCRVGRVR
+290 AFGALCRVGRAR

-339 MEHALPVEAV
+339 MEHALPVEAL
-349 VPALRDIRAMVERK
+349 VPALKEIRAMVDRK
-363 GYMLNFPVE
+363 GYLLNFPVE

-377 GDDVAL
+377 GDDVPL

-388 RESAY
+388 RDSAY

-404 EPFFRDVEDILRG
+404 ESFFRDVEDILRS
-417 YDARPHWGKVHYREA
+417 YDARPHWGKMHYRDA
-432 EELSAL
+432 EELSKL
-438 YPRWND
+438 YPRWD
-444 FIALRNRLDPL
+444 EFIALRNQLDPQ
-455 RTFSNAYTDTVFGQ
+455 RTFSNAYTDTVFGK

>member
-1 MSRVLPY
+1 
-8 AVPGGGNRA
+8 
-17 RESGGGSKMGSK
+17 
-29 KPSVLGK
+29 
-36 ESLMATWRN
+36 MASWRN
-45 WAGNQIAH
+45 WAGNQVAH

-63 TELAAVVAE
+63 GELAEIVAQ
-72 ATAQG
+72 ASALG
-77 QKVKAVGSGH
+77 QKIKAVGSGH
-87 SFTSAAATDGRMI
+87 SFTSAAATDGRML
-100 RLDNL
+100 RLENL
-105 SGISHVDRARN
+105 RGITHVDREKN

-134 AEGLALANLG
+134 AEGLALANMG

-163 TALTG
+163 KALTG

-176 TLVNGHGEILECSDS
+176 TMVNGNGEIVECSATS
-191 CNADILDVGRVSVGA
+191 HSDVFEAGRVSVGA
-206 VGVISDYT
+206 LGVVSQYT
-214 LQAVPSFRLRAL
+214 LQVVPAFRLRAL

-236 ENVHE
+236 EN
-241 LAAAHD
+241 AHDLSATND

-275 PRIKGWIE
+275 PRVRGWVE

-290 AFGALCRVGRVR
+290 AFGAVCRVGRAR

-349 VPALRDIRAMVERK
+349 VPALKEIRAMVDRK
-363 GYMLNFPVE
+363 GYLLNFPVE

-388 RESAY
+388 RDSAY

-417 YDARPHWGKVHYREA
+417 YDARPHWGKMHYRDA
-432 EELSAL
+432 AELSTL
-438 YPRWND
+438 YPKWND
-444 FIALRNRLDPL
+444 FIALRDRLDPG
-455 RTFSNAYTDTVFGQ
+455 RTFANAYTDTVFGK

>member
-1 MSRVLPY
+1 V
-8 AVPGGGNRA
+8 G
-17 RESGGGSKMGSK
+17 
-29 KPSVLGK
+29 
-36 ESLMATWRN
+36 
-45 WAGNQIAH
+45 
-53 PQSIESPRNV
+53 
-63 TELAAVVAE
+63 ELAALVASASE
-72 ATAQG
+72 LG

-87 SFTSAAATDGRMI
+87 SFTSAAATNGRMV
-100 RLDNL
+100 RLERL
-105 SGISHVDRARN
+105 SGILNVDRAKC

-123 TRLSDLNTLLH
+123 TLLSDLNTLLH

-163 TALTG
+163 KALTG

-176 TLVNGHGEILECSDS
+176 KLINGQGEIIECSKS
-191 CNADILDVGRVSVGA
+191 VNPQIFDVARVSVGA
-206 VGVISDYT
+206 LGIITEYT

-236 ENVHE
+236 ENAHD
-241 LAAAHD
+241 LADTHD

-265 NRTDDELQPL
+265 NRTEDELQPL
-275 PRIKGWIE
+275 PRVKGWIE

-290 AFGALCRVGRVR
+290 AFGAVCRVGRAR

-315 SGSREYVDQSF
+315 SGSREYVDQSY

-339 MEHALPVEAV
+339 MEHALPVEAL
-349 VPALRDIRAMVERK
+349 VPALKEIRAMVDRK
-363 GYMLNFPVE
+363 GYLLNFPVE

-377 GDDVAL
+377 GDDVPL

-388 RESAY
+388 RDSAY

-404 EPFFRDVEDILRG
+404 EPFFRDVEEILRA
-417 YDARPHWGKVHYREA
+417 YDARPHWGKMHYRDA
-432 EELSAL
+432 EELSKL
-438 YPRWND
+438 YPRWD
-444 FIALRNRLDPL
+444 EFIALRDQLDPQ
-455 RTFSNAYTDTVFGQ
+455 RTFSNAYSDTVFGK

>member
-1 MSRVLPY
+1 
-8 AVPGGGNRA
+8 
-17 RESGGGSKMGSK
+17 
-29 KPSVLGK
+29 
-36 ESLMATWRN
+36 MATWRN
-45 WAGNQIAH
+45 WAGNQKAS
-53 PQSIESPRNV
+53 PVSIDAPRSV
-63 TELAAVVAE
+63 AELAALVASASE
-72 ATAQG
+72 QG

-87 SFTSAAATDGRMI
+87 SFTSAAATNGRMI
-100 RLDNL
+100 RLENL
-105 SGISHVDRARN
+105 SGILHVDRATCR
-116 QVTVGAG
+116 VTVGAG
-123 TRLSDLNTLLH
+123 TRLSELNTLLD

-163 TALTG
+163 KALTG

-176 TLVNGHGEILECSDS
+176 KLVNGLGEIIECSQS
-191 CNADILDVGRVSVGA
+191 VNPHIFDVARVSVGA
-206 VGVISDYT
+206 LGVITEYI

-231 LDDVL
+231 LDEVL
-236 ENVHE
+236 ENAHD
-241 LAAAHD
+241 LASTND

-265 NRTDDELQPL
+265 NRTEDELQPL
-275 PRIKGWIE
+275 PRVKGWIE

-290 AFGALCRVGRVR
+290 AFGAVCRIGRAR

-339 MEHALPVEAV
+339 MEHALPVEAL
-349 VPALRDIRAMVERK
+349 VPALKEIRAMVDRK
-363 GYMLNFPVE
+363 GYLLNFPVE

-377 GDDVAL
+377 GDDVPL

-388 RESAY
+388 RDSAY

-404 EPFFRDVEDILRG
+404 QPFFRDVEDILRA
-417 YDARPHWGKVHYREA
+417 YDARPHWGKMHYREA
-432 EELSAL
+432 DELSKL
-438 YPRWND
+438 YPRWD
-444 FIALRNRLDPL
+444 EFITLRNQLDPQ
-455 RTFSNAYTDTVFGQ
+455 RTFSNAYSDTVFGK

>member
-1 MSRVLPY
+1 
-8 AVPGGGNRA
+8 
-17 RESGGGSKMGSK
+17 
-29 KPSVLGK
+29 
-36 ESLMATWRN
+36 MATWRN
-45 WAGNQIAH
+45 WAGNQVAH

-63 TELAAVVAE
+63 GELAEIVAQ
-72 ATAQG
+72 ASARG
-77 QKVKAVGSGH
+77 QKIKAVGSGH
-87 SFTSAAATDGRMI
+87 SFTSAAATDGRML
-100 RLDNL
+100 RLENL
-105 SGISHVDRARN
+105 RGISHVDREKN

-123 TRLSDLNTLLH
+123 TRLSELNTLLH
-134 AEGLALANLG
+134 AEGLALANMG

-163 TALTG
+163 KALTG

-176 TLVNGHGEILECSDS
+176 TMVNGNGEIVECSATS
-191 CNADILDVGRVSVGA
+191 HSDVFEAGRVSVGA
-206 VGVISDYT
+206 LGVVSQYT
-214 LQAVPSFRLRAL
+214 LQVVPSFRLRAL

-236 ENVHE
+236 EN
-241 LAAAHD
+241 AHDLSATND

-275 PRIKGWIE
+275 PRVRGWVE

-290 AFGALCRVGRVR
+290 AFGAVCRVGRAR

-349 VPALRDIRAMVERK
+349 VPALKEIRAMVDRK
-363 GYMLNFPVE
+363 GYLLNFPVE

-388 RESAY
+388 RDSAY

-417 YDARPHWGKVHYREA
+417 YDARPHWGKMHYRDA
-432 EELSAL
+432 AELSTL
-438 YPRWND
+438 YPKWND
-444 FIALRNRLDPL
+444 FIALRDRLDPG
-455 RTFSNAYTDTVFGQ
+455 RTFANAYTDTVFGK